1 MDSPAYNSV
10 FFKIHIKDSDSILCA
25 RLIDIIAG
33 ELEKENV
40 AFM

>member
-10 FFKIHIKDSDSILCA
+10 FFKIHIKYYYSILYA
-25 RLIDIIAG
+25 RLVDIIAC
-33 ELEKENV
+33 ELEKENI